1 MEKYVDCHNCQNQY
15 DCEKTYL
22 GGCTNGQEWAQREE
36 RKLTDEEVI
45 EALKYCVKGETC
57 TACPYFIKQIDCV
70 YHRRTEGDAL
80 DLIHRQK
87 AEIERLKLDLKNE
100 KNWGKIQTKQTVKD
114 TAKEIY
120 QELEDKGYFEYGQ
133 FTISGNDFIE
143 IFKKRGV
150 EVE

>member
-1 MEKYVDCHNCQNQY
+1 MDDLN
-15 DCEKTYL
+15 
-22 GGCTNGQEWAQREE
+22 
-36 RKLTDEEVI
+36 EVI
-45 EALKYCVKGETC
+45 EIREKEMFEVVKDC
-57 TACPYFIKQIDCV
+57 QRLTA
-70 YHRRTEGDAL
+70 
-80 DLIHRQK
+80 
-87 AEIERLKLDLKNE
+87 E
-100 KNWGKIQTKQTVKD
+100 KEQAVKD